1 MNLRQLNPSNSLFGR
16 IFIWFWL
23 ATLVMLG
30 SGVLLARLLGSN
42 VSLDE
47 VDEIKL
53 QRAMVQAQRIELRLQ
68 QGQSIQQAI
77 NRNQRARV
85 LVVAYA
91 QGEKKPILSFPQP
104 LLREWHAFRSL
115 LDEPK
120 AWDIRLH
127 NSHFIGPIAISN
139 KERSNTELSN
149 NAQSYQVFIG
159 RLLPREQVEDDFTI
173 SIIVIIVALI
183 LSALFCWAL
192 VTSLAKPIG
201 SLRQATKEIAA
212 GDLDSRITGL
222 THRKDEIGQLAQDF
236 NQMAARVQSLVNSQ
250 QQLLANVSHEL
261 RSPLTRLQLAVALLD
276 GSTDEQ
282 AKTQNTQRIDKEI
295 KAIDSLIG
303 QLLTLAKVDTQE
315 AFVVERVALVTLLQ
329 PLLDDAKFEASTME
343 KAVQVSALPD
353 IMIGA
358 QRELFNSALDNILR
372 NALRFAEHSVT
383 IEVQK
388 ARHNEQQGVNIRICD
403 DGAGVDEQALT
414 QLFEPFYRA
423 HNQVATYN
431 GAGLGLAIA
440 AAAVKHHGG
449 HIRAE
454 HALNSGLCI
463 IIWLPILL

>member
-1 MNLRQLNPSNSLFGR
+1 VNLRQLNPSNSLFGR

-30 SGVLLARLLGSN
+30 SGVLLSRLLVSN

-53 QRAMVQAQRIELRLQ
+53 QRAMVFAERIERRLE
-68 QGQSIQQAI
+68 QGQTIQQAI
-77 NRNQRARV
+77 TRNQRARG
-85 LVVAYA
+85 LVVVYP
-91 QGEKKPILSFPQP
+91 QGERKPVLSFPQP

-115 LDEPK
+115 LDESK

-139 KERSNTELSN
+139 
-149 NAQSYQVFIG
+149 NAQTYQVFIG
-159 RLLPREQVEDDFTI
+159 RLLPRDQVEDDFSI
-173 SIIVIIVALI
+173 GIIVMIVALI
-183 LSALFCWAL
+183 LSALFCAAL
-192 VTSLAKPIG
+192 VSSLSKPIA

-212 GDLDSRITGL
+212 GDLASRITGL

-236 NQMAARVQSLVNSQ
+236 NQMAARVQSLVDSQ

-276 GSTDEQ
+276 GASDEQ
-282 AKTQNTQRIDKEI
+282 TKAQNTQRIDKEI
-295 KAIDSLIG
+295 KEIDSLIG
-303 QLLTLAKVDTQE
+303 QLLTLAKVNTQE
-315 AFVVERVALVTLLQ
+315 AVTVENYSLATLLQ
-329 PLLDDAKFEASTME
+329 PLIDDAIFEAQSMSKTL
-343 KAVQVSALPD
+343 QVSSIPD
-353 IMIGA
+353 MTIQA

-372 NALRFAEHSVT
+372 NALRFAEHFVT
-383 IEVQK
+383 IDVQK
-388 ARHNEQQGVNIRICD
+388 SARNGQQGINISICD
-403 DGAGVDEQALT
+403 DGAGVEEQALT

-440 AAAVKHHGG
+440 SAAVQHHGG

-454 HALNSGLCI
+454 QSKHNGLCV
-463 IIWLPILL
+463 IIWLPILQ

>member
-30 SGVLLARLLGSN
+30 SGVLLARLLVSN

-47 VDEIKL
+47 VDADKL
-53 QRAMVQAQRIELRLQ
+53 QRATIIAQRIERRLE
-68 QGQSIQQAI
+68 QGQTIQQAI
-77 NRNQRARV
+77 TRNQRARG
-85 LVVAYA
+85 LVVVYP
-91 QGEKKPILSFPQP
+91 QGERKPVLSFPQP

-115 LDEPK
+115 LDESK

-127 NSHFIGPIAISN
+127 NSYFIGPIAISN
-139 KERSNTELSN
+139 
-149 NAQSYQVFIG
+149 NAQTYQVFIG
-159 RLLPREQVEDDFTI
+159 RLLPRNQVEDDFSI
-173 SIIVIIVALI
+173 GIIVMIVALI
-183 LSALFCWAL
+183 LSALFCAAL
-192 VTSLAKPIG
+192 VSSLSKPIA

-212 GDLDSRITGL
+212 GDLASRIVGL

-236 NQMAARVQSLVNSQ
+236 NQMAARVQSLVDSQ

-276 GSTDEQ
+276 GASDEH
-282 AKTQNTQRIDKEI
+282 AKVQNTQRIDKEI
-295 KAIDSLIG
+295 KEIDSLIG
-303 QLLTLAKVDTQE
+303 QLLTLAKVNTQE
-315 AFVVERVALVTLLQ
+315 AITVENYSLATLLH
-329 PLLDDAKFEASTME
+329 PLIDDAIFEAKSMSKTL
-343 KAVQVSALPD
+343 QVSSIPD
-353 IMIGA
+353 MTIQA

-383 IEVQK
+383 IDVQMSQYTT
-388 ARHNEQQGVNIRICD
+388 QQGVQICICD
-403 DGAGVDEQALT
+403 DGAGVEEQALT

-454 HALNSGLCI
+454 QGKHNGLCV
-463 IIWLPILL
+463 IIWLPILQ

>member
-30 SGVLLARLLGSN
+30 SGVLLSRLLVSN

-53 QRAMVQAQRIELRLQ
+53 QRAMVFAERIERRLE
-68 QGQSIQQAI
+68 QGQTIQQAI
-77 NRNQRARV
+77 TRNQRARG
-85 LVVAYA
+85 LVVVYP
-91 QGEKKPILSFPQP
+91 QGERKPVLSFPQP

-115 LDEPK
+115 LDESK

-139 KERSNTELSN
+139 
-149 NAQSYQVFIG
+149 NAQTYQVFIG
-159 RLLPREQVEDDFTI
+159 RLLPRDQVEDDFSI
-173 SIIVIIVALI
+173 GIIVMIVALI
-183 LSALFCWAL
+183 LSALFCAAL
-192 VTSLAKPIG
+192 VSSLSKPIA

-212 GDLDSRITGL
+212 GDLASRITGL

-236 NQMAARVQSLVNSQ
+236 NQMAARVQSLVDSQ

-276 GSTDEQ
+276 GASDEQ
-282 AKTQNTQRIDKEI
+282 TKAQNTQRIDKEI
-295 KAIDSLIG
+295 KEIDSLIG
-303 QLLTLAKVDTQE
+303 QLLTLAKVNTQE
-315 AFVVERVALVTLLQ
+315 AVTVENYSLATLLQ
-329 PLLDDAKFEASTME
+329 PLIDDAIFEAQSMSKTL
-343 KAVQVSALPD
+343 QVSSIPD
-353 IMIGA
+353 MTIQA

-372 NALRFAEHSVT
+372 NALRFAEHFVT
-383 IEVQK
+383 IDVQK
-388 ARHNEQQGVNIRICD
+388 SARNGQQGINISICD
-403 DGAGVDEQALT
+403 DGAGVEEQALT

-440 AAAVKHHGG
+440 SAAVQHHGG

-454 HALNSGLCI
+454 QSKHNGLCV
-463 IIWLPILL
+463 IIWLPILQ

>member
-30 SGVLLARLLGSN
+30 SGVLLSRLLVSN

-53 QRAMVQAQRIELRLQ
+53 QRAMVFAERIERRLE
-68 QGQSIQQAI
+68 QGQTIQQAI
-77 NRNQRARV
+77 TRNQRARG
-85 LVVAYA
+85 LVVVYP
-91 QGEKKPILSFPQP
+91 QGERKPVLSFPQP

-115 LDEPK
+115 LDESK

-139 KERSNTELSN
+139 
-149 NAQSYQVFIG
+149 NAQTYQVFIG
-159 RLLPREQVEDDFTI
+159 RLLPRDQVEDDFSI
-173 SIIVIIVALI
+173 GIIVMIVALI
-183 LSALFCWAL
+183 LSALFCAAL
-192 VTSLAKPIG
+192 VSSLSKPIA

-212 GDLDSRITGL
+212 GDLASRITGL

-236 NQMAARVQSLVNSQ
+236 NQMAARVQSLVDSQ

-276 GSTDEQ
+276 GASDEQ
-282 AKTQNTQRIDKEI
+282 TKAQNTQRIDKEI
-295 KAIDSLIG
+295 KEIDSLIG
-303 QLLTLAKVDTQE
+303 QLLTLAKVNTQE
-315 AFVVERVALVTLLQ
+315 AVTVENYSLATLLQ
-329 PLLDDAKFEASTME
+329 PLIDDAIFEAQSMSKTL
-343 KAVQVSALPD
+343 QVSSIPD
-353 IMIGA
+353 MTIQA

-372 NALRFAEHSVT
+372 NALRFAEHFVT
-383 IEVQK
+383 IDVQK
-388 ARHNEQQGVNIRICD
+388 SARNGQQGINISICD
-403 DGAGVDEQALT
+403 DGVGVEEQALT

-440 AAAVKHHGG
+440 SAAVQHHGG

-454 HALNSGLCI
+454 QSKHNGLCV
-463 IIWLPILL
+463 IIWLPILQ

>member
-30 SGVLLARLLGSN
+30 SGVLLSRLLMSN

-53 QRAMVQAQRIELRLQ
+53 QRAMVFVERIERRLE
-68 QGQSIQQAI
+68 QGQTIQQAI
-77 NRNQRARV
+77 TRNQQARG
-85 LVVAYA
+85 LVVVYP
-91 QGEKKPILSFPQP
+91 QGERKPVLSFPQP

-115 LDEPK
+115 LDESK

-139 KERSNTELSN
+139 
-149 NAQSYQVFIG
+149 NAQTYQVFIG
-159 RLLPREQVEDDFTI
+159 RLLPRDQVEDDFSI
-173 SIIVIIVALI
+173 GIIVMIVALI
-183 LSALFCWAL
+183 LSALFCAAL
-192 VTSLAKPIG
+192 VSSLSKPIA

-212 GDLDSRITGL
+212 GDLASRITGL

-236 NQMAARVQSLVNSQ
+236 NQMAARVQSLVDSQ

-276 GSTDEQ
+276 GASDEQ
-282 AKTQNTQRIDKEI
+282 TKAQNTQRIDKEI
-295 KAIDSLIG
+295 KEIDSLIG
-303 QLLTLAKVDTQE
+303 QLLTLAKVNTQE
-315 AFVVERVALVTLLQ
+315 AVTVENYSLATLLQ
-329 PLLDDAKFEASTME
+329 PLIDDAIFEAQSMSKTL
-343 KAVQVSALPD
+343 QVSSIPD
-353 IMIGA
+353 MTIQA

-372 NALRFAEHSVT
+372 NALRFAEHLVM
-383 IEVQK
+383 IDVQK
-388 ARHNEQQGVNIRICD
+388 SARNAQQGINISICD
-403 DGAGVDEQALT
+403 DGAGVEEQALT

-454 HALNSGLCI
+454 QGKHNGLCV
-463 IIWLPILL
+463 IIWLPILQ